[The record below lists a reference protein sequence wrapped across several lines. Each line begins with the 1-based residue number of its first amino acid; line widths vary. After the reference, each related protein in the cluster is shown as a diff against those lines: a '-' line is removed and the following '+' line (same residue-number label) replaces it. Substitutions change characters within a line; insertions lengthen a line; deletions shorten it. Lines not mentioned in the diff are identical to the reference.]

1 MASRLEGAVRAYKIF
16 EDRALQHV
24 TLDITSEAHSSDLSL
39 SELSALMEIKEHPGL
54 SVSAIAERTKLS
66 LAAAS
71 QLVERLVKR
80 GFVLRQENP
89 ENRRQKHVRL
99 SKDGQKFIDSL
110 NASYD
115 KATRELLAQLPDE
128 MLRRFEKL
136 FTDVNRI
143 LEKQHSEK

>member
-1 MASRLEGAVRAYKIF
+1 MASKLEKAVKAYGIF
-16 EDRALQHV
+16 EDRLLQHV
-24 TLDITSEAHSSDLSL
+24 TLDFTSEAQNSDLSL
-39 SELSALMEIKEHPGL
+39 SELNALLEIKEQPDL
-54 SVSAIAERTKLS
+54 SVSTIAERTKLS

-99 SKDGQKFIDSL
+99 SKEGQKFIESL

-115 KATRELLAQLPDE
+115 KATRELLAHLPNDVLE
-128 MLRRFEKL
+128 RFEKL

-143 LEKQHSEK
+143 LEEKRFTP